1 MYGMMTDQTMQ
12 SADANLPILINQS
25 PAISDSVKF
34 IEWSGMRIRIF
45 GSEENTRFHAAD
57 MAKSL
62 GYSNT
67 NKAISDNVLNHDK
80 CLGSEFNKQNP
91 SLKLNQYEKHAIF
104 INKRG
109 VCSLLSA
116 SKMPNK
122 TGLIELL
129 GATYGLT
136 YDIIARLGKEQEYI
150 GSIITSFA
158 YCNPIR
164 QFKVGPYFIDLY
176 FQVENIAIE
185 CDEFNHTRYDQNAES
200 VRQEFITKTIG
211 CRFIRFNPDAA
222 NFSIFG
228 VINDI
233 GLEILQHHRK

>member
-1 MYGMMTDQTMQ
+1 MTDQTT
-12 SADANLPILINQS
+12 QS
-25 PAISDSVKF
+25 PDVMSHVPMDQPPTISDSVKF
-34 IEWSGMRIRIF
+34 IEWSGKRIRVF
-45 GSEENTRFHAAD
+45 GSLENPWFHGAD
-57 MAKSL
+57 IASALEYAKSR
-62 GYSNT
+62 N
-67 NKAISDNVLNHDK
+67 AISAHVLSCDK
-80 CLGSEFNKQNP
+80 CSGSEFSVQNP
-91 SLKLNQYEKHAIF
+91 LSKLGKYEKQAIL

-109 VCSLLSA
+109 ACSLLSA

-122 TGLIELL
+122 GGLIELL
-129 GATYGLT
+129 SATYGLT
-136 YDIIARLGKEQEYI
+136 YDIIARLSKEQEYI

-185 CDEFNHTRYDQNAES
+185 CDEFNHAQYDQNAES
-200 VRQEFITKTIG
+200 VRQEFIAKTIG

-222 NFSIFG
+222 NFSIFR

-233 GLEILQHHRK
+233 GLGILQHHHM

>member
-1 MYGMMTDQTMQ
+1 MDQSSTQ
-12 SADANLPILINQS
+12 SDQIPQKEIKLPD
-25 PAISDSVKF
+25 AISGNVKF
-34 IEWSGMRIRIF
+34 IEWSGKHIRVF
-45 GSEENTRFHAAD
+45 GSLENPWFHGAD
-57 MAKSL
+57 IASALKYVKSR
-62 GYSNT
+62 N
-67 NKAISDNVLNHDK
+67 AISAHVLSCNK
-80 CLGSEFNKQNP
+80 CLGSEFNVQNQL
-91 SLKLNQYEKHAIF
+91 SKLGKYEKQSIL

-122 TGLIELL
+122 AGLIELL
-129 GATYGLT
+129 STTYGLT
-136 YDIIARLGKEQEYI
+136 YDIIARLSKEQEYI

-185 CDEFNHTRYDQNAES
+185 CDEYDHTRYDQNAES
-200 VRQEFITKTIG
+200 VRQEFIAKTIG
-211 CRFIRFNPDAA
+211 CKFIRFNPDDPS
-222 NFSIFG
+222 FSIFR

-233 GLEILQHHRK
+233 GLGVLQHHRK